1 LSAIPDPAARR
12 STDTR
17 EAVAGLLA
25 TLAIFAAAVG
35 VVHRPVRLIPVAVV
49 LALVAARMTTRH
61 SRLAG
66 LAIAIVVVCWVL
78 GMTIAVI
85 TERPLY

>member
-1 LSAIPDPAARR
+1 MSAIPDPATRR
-12 STDTR
+12 STDAR

-25 TLAIFAAAVG
+25 TAAIFAAAIG
-35 VVHRPVRLIPVAVV
+35 VIYRPVRLIPVAVV
-49 LALVAARMTTRH
+49 LALVAARMTTRY

>member
-1 LSAIPDPAARR
+1 MSAIPDPAERR

-25 TLAIFAAAVG
+25 SAAIFAAAVG
-35 VVHRPVRLIPVAVV
+35 VIHRPVRLIPVAVV
-49 LALVAARMTTRH
+49 LALVAARMTTRY

-78 GMTIAVI
+78 GMTIAVV